1 VSIGKVIQTF
11 MIILFCLVVLEGLIA
26 FSLYAPGAYQLI
38 PILAQDAV
46 SRIYTKHVVQHI
58 SLLPECAQYDQ
69 ETFYILK
76 ANSTCNYSNIEF
88 DTTFSINS
96 EGVRDDEL
104 ALTEPRIIALGDSF
118 TMGVGVEQDETFVE
132 RLAALT
138 GENILN
144 AGISSFGTEREYLLL
159 KRFDLSKLRIVILQ
173 YSDNDFLENAEAV
186 RQKSLNIK
194 SRSEYNRI
202 SAKHL
207 RKTKYFP
214 FKFALGFF
222 RDAFS
227 SGIRIINRKIKAKT
241 KAKTT
246 AYLGEEV
253 KNFLTIFA
261 KIRQVAPSAK
271 YILTELNGL
280 KRARTAFL
288 NSVNEYFVNDSL
300 VSVIKIEDR
309 ASISNY
315 LPIDGHLNR
324 SGHEFV
330 AKGLAPL
337 ILQYLEED
345 ESAR

>member
-1 VSIGKVIQTF
+1 MSIGKVIQTL
-11 MIILFCLVVLEGLIA
+11 MITLICLAVLEGLIA
-26 FSLYAPGAYQLI
+26 FSLYVPWAYQLI
-38 PILAQDAV
+38 PTLAQGAV
-46 SRIYTKHVVQHI
+46 SRIYTKHLVRHI

-88 DTTFSINS
+88 DTTYSINS
-96 EGVRDDEL
+96 AGVRDDEL
-104 ALTEPRIIALGDSF
+104 ALTEPKIIALGDSF

-186 RQKSLNIK
+186 RQKNLNIK

-207 RKTKYFP
+207 RKTEYFP
-214 FKFALGFF
+214 FKFAVGFF

-227 SGIRIINRKIKAKT
+227 SGIQIINRKIKEKT
-241 KAKTT
+241 KTH
-246 AYLGEEV
+246 LGEEV

-280 KRARTAFL
+280 KRSRTAFL
-288 NSVNEYFVNDSL
+288 NSVNEYFMHDSL
-300 VSVIKIEDR
+300 VSVIKIEDK